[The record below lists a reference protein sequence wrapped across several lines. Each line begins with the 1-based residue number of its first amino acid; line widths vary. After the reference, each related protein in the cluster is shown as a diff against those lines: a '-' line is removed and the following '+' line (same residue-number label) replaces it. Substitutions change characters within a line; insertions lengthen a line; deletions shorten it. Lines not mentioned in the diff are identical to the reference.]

1 MKKSKIKIN
10 FVDFWPGFQK
20 DNNYFYHLLSTR
32 YDIAIDESDPDLLFF
47 SVDYARAKERDRY
60 KNHRCKKIFYT
71 GESVSANFDSNE
83 SIGVTNYQAQYSI
96 GKCDYAFTYDFCKR
110 VNHYRLPLWTTYIDW
125 FGKGSYTNPSFLLP
139 EDKISDNEFI
149 LKPKNKF
156 CATIFS
162 NPISSR
168 IEAFEKLSQYKQVD
182 GYGMLFGNYSQ
193 GELDKYQIL
202 SNYKF
207 SICFEN
213 KSYPGYYT
221 EKPFHAKTSGT
232 IPIYFSDEQISNDMN
247 EKAFINYGDFDSMD
261 SLVKYVK
268 KVDQND
274 ELYKSYA
281 DQPLFKNNIIKDEFK
296 PNAVL
301 SFFENTIL
309 K

>member
-1 MKKSKIKIN
+1 MDKLKIN

-32 YDIAIDESDPDLLFF
+32 YDVVIDESDPDLLFF
-47 SVDYARAKERDRY
+47 SVDYARVKERDKY

-71 GESVSANFDSNE
+71 GESVSANFGSNE
-83 SIGVTNYQAQYSI
+83 SVEVTNHQAQYSI
-96 GKCDYAFTYDFCKR
+96 GKCDYAFTYDFCNR
-110 VNHYRLPLWTTYIDW
+110 ANHYRLPLWTTYIDW
-125 FGKGSYTNPSFLLP
+125 FNKGSYTNPSFLLP
-139 EDKISDNEFI
+139 EDKISVNEFT

-156 CATIFS
+156 CAFVFS
-162 NPISSR
+162 NPIPMR
-168 IEAFEKLSQYKQVD
+168 VEIFNKLSQYKQVD
-182 GYGMLFGNYSQ
+182 GFGEPFNNWTD

-213 KSYPGYYT
+213 RSYPGYYT

-232 IPIYFSDEQISNDMN
+232 VPIYFSDKQISNDMN
-247 EKAFINYGDFDSMD
+247 EKAFINYADFNSMD
-261 SLVKYVK
+261 SLVEYVK
-268 KVDQND
+268 KVDQDNQ
-274 ELYKSYA
+274 LYQQYIEE
-281 DQPLFKNNIIKDEFK
+281 PLFKNNIIKDEFK